1 MPFLAAV
8 VVGDRS
14 MDDDD
19 DDDTAACCRLL
30 IDAFERCIVAV
41 ISRHLLL
48 VPCLLRPFHFKITSG
63 YVGITSG
70 VASLVPLFPFRANED

>member
-19 DDDTAACCRLL
+19 DTATCCRLL
-30 IDAFERCIVAV
+30 IDAFERCIVVFYCYFTPSSPSACFAFGLQLAAV
-41 ISRHLLL
+41 SFQITAATIGISM
-48 VPCLLRPFHFKITSG
+48 
-63 YVGITSG
+63 
-70 VASLVPLFPFRANED
+70 

>member
-30 IDAFERCIVAV
+30 IDAFERCIVMVLLFQPSSPSAV
-41 ISRHLLL
+41 LCFALAVSFQNH
-48 VPCLLRPFHFKITSG
+48 
-63 YVGITSG
+63 
-70 VASLVPLFPFRANED
+70 